1 MVAVSTRRPERRR
14 RRERS
19 RMASVALHAGLVTG
33 SLIALFP
40 AVWIALTSLQPR
52 HVWQSTSVEVV
63 SDPTLSNY
71 VHVLTQTPFLR
82 WFANTVV
89 VAGMTTVVAL
99 FLAATTGYAVSR
111 FRFPGMRPLMWSL
124 LITQM
129 FPVAI
134 LIVPL
139 YTVMARIGLI
149 NHHLGL
155 TLTYLTIAVPFCA
168 WMLRGYFDT
177 IPVTI
182 DEAGRVDGLTP
193 FGTFWRLVLP
203 LAKPA
208 LAVVGFFAFIT
219 AWGEVA
225 FASAFMID
233 ADNFTLAVGLRA
245 QFVAE
250 RRAEWGYLSA
260 AAVMIAIPALLVFL
274 GAQRHLEGGLTAGA
288 TKS

>member
-1 MVAVSTRRPERRR
+1 MVTAPARERRR
-14 RRERS
+14 RS
-19 RMASVALHAGLVTG
+19 TLASVGLHLGLVTA
-33 SLIALFP
+33 SLIALLP
-40 AVWIALTSLQPR
+40 AVWIVLTSIQPR
-52 HVWQSTSVEVV
+52 HVWQSTSVEVLRE
-63 SDPTLSNY
+63 PTLANY
-71 VHVLTQTPFLR
+71 LHVLTATPFLR
-82 WFANTVV
+82 WFANTLV
-89 VAGMTTVVAL
+89 VAGLTTVVAL

-139 YTVMARIGLI
+139 YTVLVRLGLI

-177 IPVTI
+177 IPAEI
-182 DEAGRVDGLTP
+182 DEAGRMDGLTP

-203 LAKPA
+203 LSKPG

-233 ADNFTLAVGLRA
+233 ADNFTLAVGLRT

-274 GAQRHLEGGLTAGA
+274 GAQRHLESGLTAGA
-288 TKS
+288 TKT

>member
-1 MVAVSTRRPERRR
+1 MVTASARGG
-14 RRERS
+14 RERGVL
-19 RMASVALHAGLVTG
+19 ASVGLHLGLVTA
-33 SLIALFP
+33 SLIALLP
-40 AVWIALTSLQPR
+40 VVWIVLTSIQPR

-63 SDPTLSNY
+63 RDPTFANY
-71 VHVLTQTPFLR
+71 LHVLTETPFLR
-82 WFANTVV
+82 WFANTLV
-89 VAGMTTVVAL
+89 VAGLTTVVAL

-139 YTVMARIGLI
+139 YTVLVRLGLI

-177 IPVTI
+177 IPTEI
-182 DEAGRVDGLTP
+182 DEAGRMDGLTP

-203 LAKPA
+203 LAKPG

-233 ADNFTLAVGLRA
+233 ADNFTLAVGLRT

-260 AAVMIAIPALLVFL
+260 AAVMIAVPALLVFL

-288 TKS
+288 TKT